1 LRDYPR
7 RKRWIRHILGKC
19 PWLGLFLLP
28 AILCPLFPGA
38 AWSNPRYELKVATL
52 APDHSTFMQIFNE
65 MNEELLRE
73 TEGRVGFRVYS
84 GFAMGDEEDVL
95 RKVRVGLV
103 HGAVFTASALTDIN
117 VDFRVLQIPFLFND
131 YEEVDHVKSVLDE
144 RLRHGFAQAGF
155 EVLGWPEVGFIYFM
169 STTPIAG
176 LEDLRR
182 KKVWAKANA
191 PMSQAL
197 IDRAGVATVAI
208 NIPDVLVALQTGLL
222 EVVYNSPYYA
232 LVTQWNTRVKYFTDL
247 PLSYIDGAF
256 LVDRRA
262 FDRIPPEL
270 QEKARSICARH
281 MARVNAKTRKDNEEA
296 LEIILRRGV
305 EKVTPTRKQA
315 EEFQRMSDQAMSD
328 LRPEFLPPEMVDR
341 AREALADLRSRRASP

>member
-1 LRDYPR
+1 MRNYPEGDR
-7 RKRWIRHILGKC
+7 RFSDVHRKGSRLGM
-19 PWLGLFLLP
+19 PFLLAALFLL
-28 AILCPLFPGA
+28 FSGS
-38 AWSNPRYELKVATL
+38 AWGKPQYELKVATL

-73 TEGRVGFRVYS
+73 TDGRLGFRVYS

-95 RKVRVGLV
+95 RKLRVGLV
-103 HGAVFTASALTDIN
+103 HGAVFTATALTDIN
-117 VDFRVLQIPFLFND
+117 VDFRVLQIPFLFSD
-131 YEEVDHVKSVLDE
+131 YGEVDHVKSILDE
-144 RLRHGFAQAGF
+144 HLRRGFAQEGF

-232 LVTQWNTRVKYFTDL
+232 LVTQWNTRIKYITDL
-247 PLSYIDGAF
+247 PLSYIDGA
-256 LVDRRA
+256 LLMDKRA

-270 QEKARSICARH
+270 QEKARTICARH
-281 MARVNAKTRKDNEEA
+281 MSRVNERTRSDNEEA
-296 LEIILRRGV
+296 LNIILRRGV
-305 EKVTPTRKQA
+305 EKVTPTGEQA
-315 EEFQRMSDQAMSD
+315 QEFKRLSDQAMSD
-328 LRPEFLPPEMVDR
+328 LRPEFLPPAIVEM
-341 AREALADLRSRRASP
+341 AKEALADYRSRNNSP